1 MKSKEELLSEEV
13 RAAEDVGSRIMQWGV
28 TVMISLQTA
37 LFFLRQDILKR
48 YIDAKLLP
56 GGADVPDGR
65 YYMGTAF
72 LIFVAIILAVLTAR
86 SLAQYRNYKEQLI
99 ACRSSGVRDLPI
111 RFVGRVAYLLY
122 FFFPA
127 ADALSH
133 WYIKHHG
140 QL

>member
-13 RAAEDVGSRIMQWGV
+13 RAAENVASRMMQWGV

-48 YIDAKLLP
+48 YIDAKVLLAS
-56 GGADVPDGR
+56 ADVPDGR

-72 LIFVAIILAVLTAR
+72 LIFVATILAVLTAR
-86 SLAQYRNYKEQLI
+86 SLAQYRNYKTQLI
-99 ACRSSGVRDLPI
+99 ACRSSGVKDLPI
-111 RFVGRVAYLLY
+111 RFFGTVAYVLY

-133 WYIKHHG
+133 FLIKHYG
-140 QL
+140 